1 MCAQTRFLIVL
12 IALSAIV
19 ACAPSNSQPGVGSSV
34 NETPTLIRDAQL
46 VGEPFL
52 EPRFERVRA
61 DNCDGQSRFT
71 RVERALAQGQ
81 TTFFQVEVTVG
92 GLIKGAVIPK
102 ALEAELETK
111 IQAALGRILS
121 DTYQQSVMIELE
133 TQPGTA
139 YQHTVTWHE
148 TKVKG
153 IIEIVYP
160 SGVGQIGFE
169 KIIGLELGPR
179 SSEPLS
185 CPESPIFAT
194 NTPGSITTVP
204 SSPLPPL
211 PEIQATPTVTMQPAT
226 PSPTTQ
232 ICEDISKYPG
242 NFLSM
247 ERIPAGDSMT
257 ITVQNGEIHAVTAG
271 TISVAGV
278 SLRGGRDRG
287 SVVILLPSA
296 TYTITELN
304 PTWNWRG
311 AFRLEPNEW
320 NALAHVLAAQQ
331 RIPGTCSDPN
341 GCNFVDVLVVGPD
354 GIISQ
359 YEEKGP
365 LAFDCSR

>member
-1 MCAQTRFLIVL
+1 MFELASFAIAVITLLVAITAFLL
-12 IALSAIV
+12 GDPQS
-19 ACAPSNSQPGVGSSV
+19 SPGLRYGLAGFFFSLTLVF
-34 NETPTLIRDAQL
+34 TLI
-46 VGEPFL
+46 G
-52 EPRFERVRA
+52 
-61 DNCDGQSRFT
+61 
-71 RVERALAQGQ
+71 
-81 TTFFQVEVTVG
+81 
-92 GLIKGAVIPK
+92 
-102 ALEAELETK
+102 
-111 IQAALGRILS
+111 
-121 DTYQQSVMIELE
+121 
-133 TQPGTA
+133 
-139 YQHTVTWHE
+139 
-148 TKVKG
+148 
-153 IIEIVYP
+153 
-160 SGVGQIGFE
+160 
-169 KIIGLELGPR
+169 
-179 SSEPLS
+179 
-185 CPESPIFAT
+185 IFALLGGINSET
-194 NTPGSITTVP
+194 AESMPPTRTVQTHSTT
-204 SSPLPPL
+204 SL
-211 PEIQATPTVTMQPAT
+211 QAMVCQ
-226 PSPTTQ
+226 
-232 ICEDISKYPG
+232 DISKYPG

-296 TYTITELN
+296 TYTITQLT